1 MALPKPIRPE
11 YNTTI
16 PSTGKKIKY
25 QPFTVKEEKILVLA
39 AESGDNDEITNA
51 ITNILERCVTSPQ
64 DFKVED
70 LALFDIEYLFLKARS
85 KSAGEK
91 IDVRVTDPDDET
103 CVVDHSINI
112 DKIGVQKT
120 EGHSNIIDLGEEM
133 KVEMKY
139 PDISFFTD
147 GVDTTNINSSLAL
160 IGRCIKSII
169 SGEEV
174 YSRMEMGESEI
185 EEWLEELT
193 TEQFKKVLNF
203 FETMPK
209 LKHSFTLKNPNKGTE
224 FTVNLEGLADFF

>member
-120 EGHSNIIDLGEEM
+120 EGHSTIIDLGEEM

-147 GVDTTNINSSLAL
+147 GIDTTNINSSLAL